1 MTKLHSKAKLVE
13 NFRIDVD
20 DQRTHAV
27 ALDLSP
33 PDGTDMGPS
42 ALDLC
47 LMSFAG
53 CYATI
58 FVLTAQKM
66 RFKVKNL
73 EVKVD
78 ATKSEQ
84 VGTLTE
90 ATVNVLVEADM
101 PKDRIQRAHEL
112 TVKDCPVGKLFEKAD
127 VKISYNVRTGK
138 E

>member
-112 TVKDCPVGKLFEKAD
+112 TVKDCPVGKLFEKAG

>member
-78 ATKSEQ
+78 AIKSEQ

-101 PKDRIQRAHEL
+101 SKDRIQRAHEL
-112 TVKDCPVGKLFEKAD
+112 TVKDCPVGKLFEKAG

>member
-1 MTKLHSKAKLVE
+1 LTKLHSKAKLVE

-78 ATKSEQ
+78 GIKSEQ

-112 TVKDCPVGKLFEKAD
+112 TVKDCPVGKLFEKAG
-127 VKISYNVRTGK
+127 VKISYSVRTGK